1 MKETNR
7 MSNYFSS
14 TNVTVFPAV
23 NRSSQYVSNS
33 RIISEKLLTGLVNNL
48 VDRKRF
54 VVDTDLD
61 EHEIS
66 FNIDGYFFDVKYDGY
81 GLPLYVKLNKTATTY
96 DSLDGDNDGNFLGLE
111 YVNGFTENEDRT
123 GWFQLLDEEGN
134 VPKDSWLKYDS
145 TKIIGLVEKVDGGE
159 VD

>member
-1 MKETNR
+1 

-14 TNVTVFPAV
+14 SNVTVFPAV

-54 VVDTDLD
+54 VVDTDVE
-61 EHEIS
+61 EHNIS
-66 FNIDGYFFDVKYDGY
+66 FNIDGYFFDVEY
-81 GLPLYVKLNKTATTY
+81 GAYSVPLYVKLNKTATTY
-96 DSLDGDNDGNFLGLE
+96 DSLDGDKDGEFLGLE
-111 YVNGFTENEDRT
+111 YTSNPANEEDGT
-123 GWFQLLDEEGN
+123 GWFQLLDENGN

-159 VD
+159 ID